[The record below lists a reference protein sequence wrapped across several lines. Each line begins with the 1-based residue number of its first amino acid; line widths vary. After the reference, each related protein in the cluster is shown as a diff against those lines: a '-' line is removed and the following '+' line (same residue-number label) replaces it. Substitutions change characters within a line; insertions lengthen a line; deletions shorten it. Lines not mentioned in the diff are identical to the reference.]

1 MSGSHTIGGRPMS
14 QKTFK
19 AMVVT
24 ETDDNQFIKEIKDR
38 DFDDLPQGDVL
49 VKVEYSS
56 LNYKDVLSSIG
67 NRGVTKKYPHTPGI
81 DAAGTVAESLSQDF
95 KAGDKVIVTSYD
107 LGMNTSGGF
116 GQYIRVPANWV
127 VKMPQNLSA
136 RESMIFGTAGF
147 TAALSVYRLTDYGIT
162 PDMGRILVSG
172 ATGGVG
178 SIAVSILAKA
188 GYEVVAV
195 NGIVDEKD
203 FLLELGAKEVISIE
217 QAIDTSGKPLLKG
230 LWAGGI
236 DTIGGEILATM
247 IKSTQDDGGVTCCGN
262 VGSHDLPLNVYPF
275 ILRGITLMGID
286 SQNCPMPLRAK
297 TWQKIAKDWKL
308 EHLELLTTEVTLEGL
323 SERIDL
329 ILDRKHKGRTIVRL
343 PD

>member
-1 MSGSHTIGGRPMS
+1 MN

-24 ETDDNQFIKEIKDR
+24 EKENDQFVREIKDR
-38 DFDDLPQGDVL
+38 NIDDLPQGDVL
-49 VKVEYSS
+49 VNVKYSS
-56 LNYKDVLSSIG
+56 LNYKDVLSAIG
-67 NRGVTKKYPHTPGI
+67 NRGVTRQYPHTPGI
-81 DAAGTVAESLSQDF
+81 DAAGIVTESQSRDF
-95 KAGDKVIVTSYD
+95 KTGDEVIVTSYD

-116 GQYIRVPANWV
+116 GQYIRVPADWV
-127 VKMPQNLSA
+127 VKMPEHLSP

-147 TAALSVYRLTDYGIT
+147 TAALSVYRLVDYGVT

-178 SIAVSILAKA
+178 SIAVSILTKA

-203 FLLELGAKEVISIE
+203 FLLEIGAKEVISIE
-217 QAIDTSGKPLLKG
+217 DATDSSGKPLLKG

-247 IKSTQDDGGVTCCGN
+247 IKSMKPDGGVTCCGN

-275 ILRGITLMGID
+275 ILRGVTLMGID
-286 SQNCPMPLRAK
+286 SQNCPMPLRLK
-297 TWQKIAKDWKL
+297 VWNKIASDWKL
-308 EHLELLTTEVTLEGL
+308 DRLELLTTEVSLDGL
-323 SERIDL
+323 NERIDL
-329 ILDRKHKGRTIVRL
+329 ILQRKHKGRTIIRL
-343 PD
+343 PE

>member
-1 MSGSHTIGGRPMS
+1 MI

-24 ETDDNQFIKEIKDR
+24 ETEDNRFIREIKDKNIE
-38 DFDDLPQGDVL
+38 DLPQGEVI

-56 LNYKDVLSSIG
+56 LNYKDVLSSTG

-81 DAAGTVAESLSQDF
+81 DAAGTVVESIVKDF

-116 GQYIRVPANWV
+116 AQFIRVPAQWV
-127 VKMPQNLSA
+127 VKAPENLSA

-147 TAALSVYRLTDYGIT
+147 TAALSVYRLVDHGIL

-178 SIAVSILAKA
+178 SIAVSILAKQ
-188 GYEVVAV
+188 GYEVAAV
-195 NGIVDEKD
+195 NGIVDEKE
-203 FLLELGAKEVISIE
+203 FLLDIGAKEVISIE
-217 QAIDTSGKPLLKG
+217 EAVDASGKPLLKG

-236 DTIGGEILATM
+236 DTIGGEILATT
-247 IKSTQDDGGVTCCGN
+247 IKSTQYGGVVTCCGN

-275 ILRGITLMGID
+275 ILWGVALYGID
-286 SQNCPMPLRAK
+286 SQNCPMPTRQK
-297 TWQKIAKDWKL
+297 VWHKIASDWKL
-308 EHLELLTTEVTLEGL
+308 EQLDVLTTEIPLENL
-323 SERIDL
+323 SDRIDL
-329 ILDRKHKGRTIVRL
+329 ILQKKHKGRTIIRL
-343 PD
+343 PE

>member
-1 MSGSHTIGGRPMS
+1 MHEYFKGDKSMN

-24 ETDDNQFIKEIKDR
+24 EKENDQFDREIKDR
-38 DFDDLPQGDVL
+38 NIDDLPQGDVL
-49 VKVEYSS
+49 VNVKYSS
-56 LNYKDVLSSIG
+56 LNYKDVLSAIG
-67 NRGVTKKYPHTPGI
+67 NRGVTRQYPHTPGI
-81 DAAGTVAESLSQDF
+81 DAAGIVAESQSKDF
-95 KAGDKVIVTSYD
+95 KTGDEVIVTSYD

-116 GQYIRVPANWV
+116 GQYIRVPAGWV
-127 VKMPQNLSA
+127 VKMPEHLSS

-147 TAALSVYRLTDYGIT
+147 TAALSVYRLVDYGIT

-188 GYEVVAV
+188 GYDVVAV

-203 FLLELGAKEVISIE
+203 FLLEIGAKEVISIE
-217 QAIDTSGKPLLKG
+217 DATDSSGKPLLKG

-247 IKSTQDDGGVTCCGN
+247 IKSMQPDGGVTCCGN

-275 ILRGITLMGID
+275 ILRGVTLMGID
-286 SQNCPMPLRAK
+286 SQNCPMPMRLK
-297 TWQKIAKDWKL
+297 VWNKIASDWKL
-308 EHLELLTTEVTLEGL
+308 ERLDLLTTEVSLNGL
-323 SERIDL
+323 NERIDL
-329 ILDRKHKGRTIVRL
+329 ILQRKHKGRTIVRL
-343 PD
+343 PE

>member
-1 MSGSHTIGGRPMS
+1 MD

-24 ETDDNQFIKEIKDR
+24 EKEKDQFVKEIKDR
-38 DFDDLPQGDVL
+38 NIDDLPQGDVL
-49 VKVEYSS
+49 VNVKYSS
-56 LNYKDVLSSIG
+56 LNYKDVLSTIG
-67 NRGVTKKYPHTPGI
+67 NRGVTRQYPHTPGI
-81 DAAGTVAESLSQDF
+81 DAAGTVAESQSKDF
-95 KAGDKVIVTSYD
+95 KAGDQVIVTSYD

-116 GQYIRVPANWV
+116 GQYIRVPADWV
-127 VKMPQNLSA
+127 VKMPENLSS

-147 TAALSVYRLTDYGIT
+147 TAALSVYRLVDYGIT

-178 SIAVSILAKA
+178 SIAVSILTKA

-203 FLLELGAKEVISIE
+203 FLLEIGAKEVISIE
-217 QAIDTSGKPLLKG
+217 DATDASGKPLLKG

-247 IKSTQDDGGVTCCGN
+247 IKSIQPDGGVTCCGN

-275 ILRGITLMGID
+275 ILRGVTLMGID
-286 SQNCPMPLRAK
+286 SQNCPMPMRVK
-297 TWQKIAKDWKL
+297 VWNKIASDWKL
-308 EHLELLTTEVTLEGL
+308 ERLEPLTTEVSLDGL
-323 SERIDL
+323 NERIDL
-329 ILDRKHKGRTIVRL
+329 ILQRKHKGRTIVRL
-343 PD
+343 PE